1 MNDIESLS
9 RLTENVEAARVD
21 IAPTYN
27 EYVQLAFAIA
37 NDCGEAGRE
46 LFHRLCR
53 LSTKYDFK
61 HAERI
66 YSNALTTGKGDAHL
80 GTVFYLAEKMGIEL
94 KKELEISEYK
104 ENEERKKALEAE
116 KTPPLHFSHVHV
128 PYNADVE
135 NELIDEKEEAEKE
148 KPKEGSEPLCPLPTF
163 PTYAWPPLLSTI
175 IGYGTSPAQQDI
187 MLLGALTAL
196 GASLGHHV
204 QCFYGGKKQHP
215 CLQTFIV
222 AQPASGK
229 GVLTHIRLL
238 VEPIH
243 DEIRQKVNEE
253 MRTYQ
258 KEKAVYDTLGKERQN
273 KECPK
278 PPINRMFLIT
288 GNNTGTGITQNL
300 IDSGGTGLIFETEA
314 DTLSG
319 AIASD
324 HGHFSDT
331 LRKAFDHDRISYN
344 RRMNEEYKET
354 PKCYLSVLLSGTPAQ
369 VKPLI
374 PSVENGLF
382 SREIFYYMPAIRR
395 WENQFNKN
403 GRDLEEIFRKLGEA
417 WKEQVKIIK
426 EHGIHTLELTAQQQ
440 EELNNHFE
448 QLFDRSYL
456 ANDNE
461 MASSVARLAV
471 NTCRILSEV
480 ALLRLLENPNPYA
493 FKESTEGNTFMPG
506 PDVAPDN
513 IKDGIISRWSF
524 TISDSDFKA
533 VLALTTP
540 LYRHA
545 THILSFLP
553 ENEVGHRSNADR
565 DAFFNTLGEHF
576 TRKEVIAKADELNIN
591 QGTATSWVTRLLGKG
606 ILVKPDNKPGVY
618 ERAHK
623 KNTKK

>member
-1 MNDIESLS
+1 MASLVG
-9 RLTENVEAARVD
+9 RPLHKGNVEAARAD

-46 LFHRLCR
+46 FFHRLCR
-53 LSTKYDFK
+53 LSAKYDLK
-61 HAERI
+61 HAEKI
-66 YSNALTTGKGDAHL
+66 YSSALTTGKGDAHL
-80 GTVFYLAEKMGIEL
+80 GTVFYLAEQMGIEL
-94 KKELEISEYK
+94 KKEPETTVNK
-104 ENEERKKALEAE
+104 ENEKRKSAQDAKDA
-116 KTPPLHFSHVHV
+116 PPLHFSHVCV

-135 NELIDEKEEAEKE
+135 NELIDGKEEVGKE
-148 KPKEGSEPLCPLPTF
+148 KPKEGSEPLHPLPTF

-187 MLLGALTAL
+187 MLLGVFTVL

-204 QCFYGGKKQHP
+204 ECFYGGKKQSP

-258 KEKAVYDTLGKERQN
+258 KEKAIYDTLGKERQN

-369 VKPLI
+369 VRPLI

-395 WENQFNKN
+395 WENQFRKN
-403 GRDLEEIFRKLGEA
+403 GEDLEEIFRKLGEA
-417 WKEQVKIIK
+417 WKEQLKIIK

-448 QLFDRSYL
+448 QLFGRSYL

-471 NTCRILSEV
+471 NICRILSEV
-480 ALLRLLENPNPYA
+480 ALLRILENPHPYA
-493 FKESTEGNTFMPG
+493 FKESTEGNTKGSTFMPAS
-506 PDVAPDN
+506 DVAPDN

-524 TISDSDFKA
+524 TINDSDFKA
-533 VLALTTP
+533 VLALATP

-553 ENEVGHRSNADR
+553 ENEMSHRSNADR
-565 DAFFNTLGEHF
+565 DAFFDRLGECF
-576 TRKEVIAKADELNIN
+576 TREEVIAKADEMEIKKE
-591 QGTATSWVTRLLGKG
+591 TALSWLHRLLKKKL
-606 ILVKPDNKPGVY
+606 LVRLNNKRGVY
-618 ERAHK
+618 KCAH
-623 KNTKK
+623 